1 MPCYHSVIFILSN
14 LIDWIEK
21 NMNFPCQGQR
31 VGCSAAELA
40 YPPIMRWIVDFS
52 NRVILARC
60 CFFEIWQSYVGKLG
74 GESHELVEPNC
85 KVTVVPRQKFA
96 FWARFPRV
104 TPTNLY
110 LPSQL
115 PTLWEPGLIF
125 MQDDASIHTAHIIKN
140 LACWNGNQSG
150 ELAFLFSR
158 S

>member
-1 MPCYHSVIFILSN
+1 
-14 LIDWIEK
+14 
-21 NMNFPCQGQR
+21 
-31 VGCSAAELA
+31 
-40 YPPIMRWIVDFS
+40 MRWIVDFS

-74 GESHELVEPNC
+74 GESHESVEPNC

-125 MQDDASIHTAHIIKN
+125 MQDDISIHTAHIIKN

-150 ELAFLFSR
+150 GLAFLFSR
-158 S
+158 SQSWLNMSGDILKNESMNTIPSSELLSARGDN